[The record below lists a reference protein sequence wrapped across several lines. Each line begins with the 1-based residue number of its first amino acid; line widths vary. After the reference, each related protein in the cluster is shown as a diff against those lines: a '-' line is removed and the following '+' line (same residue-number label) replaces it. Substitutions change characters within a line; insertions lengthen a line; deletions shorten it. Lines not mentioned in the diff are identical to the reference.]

1 MNWQPN
7 ITLYTSAA
15 PVPTS
20 GSIIRPINAATLSKS
35 LRGKK
40 IMLYAFYS
48 ETAYHGWNN
57 GGAYKVIQETYFL
70 TLGLSSSGC
79 LRLLFSSFK
88 IQRLYKGRVCLGNW
102 KFLDVFV
109 WEIGSFWTCLFGKL
123 EVFGRVGG
131 GVSDY
136 SNYWY
141 CDWCSDISELSLFKK

>member
-1 MNWQPN
+1 MIRKMMNWQPN

-102 KFLDVFV
+102 KFLDVLV
-109 WEIGSFWTCLFGKL
+109 VVSPIIQIIDIAIGVQTFQ
-123 EVFGRVGG
+123 
-131 GVSDY
+131 
-136 SNYWY
+136 NYHY
-141 CDWCSDISELSLFKK
+141 LRNR